1 MGSLE
6 AALGVVVR
14 FLINVYIA
22 LGFTVLVWFAIRLG
36 SIYPPEY
43 VQYMYLLCYIPSR
56 QYTRTNTGGRGAFTP
71 MLGSKRY
78 HEMTKSRQSDIE
90 KFKAKSRDEQIQ
102 EILTEKQ
109 IRKIK
114 EKHKKDN

>member
-1 MGSLE
+1 MFTGRHPVYTILDSLYT
-6 AALGVVVR
+6 
-14 FLINVYIA
+14 N
-22 LGFTVLVWFAIRLG
+22 
-36 SIYPPEY
+36 
-43 VQYMYLLCYIPSR
+43 IPSR
-56 QYTRTNTGGRGAFTP
+56 QYTRTNAGGRGAFTP